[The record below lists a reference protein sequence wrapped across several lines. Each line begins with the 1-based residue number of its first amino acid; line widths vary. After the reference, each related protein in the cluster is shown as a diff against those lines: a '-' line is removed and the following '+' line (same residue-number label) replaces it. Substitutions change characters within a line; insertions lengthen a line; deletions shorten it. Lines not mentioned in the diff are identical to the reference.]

1 MKVLGIDPGYGRCG
15 LAVLDGDGSHPHR
28 VASACIETPATDAF
42 SARLFAV
49 VRATGEWIDLHAPE
63 AIAIEEVYFS
73 ANQKTAIHV
82 AEVRGALLYL
92 AHAKGIPVFEYNP
105 LAVKIA
111 VTGYGKATKDQ
122 VIAMIAKVV
131 ANPPGNVLDDEFD
144 AVAVAVAHLA
154 ESRTRNIGTPS

>member
-1 MKVLGIDPGYGRCG
+1 MSVLGIDPGYGRCG
-15 LAVLDGDGSHPHR
+15 LAFLDGDGSRPHR
-28 VASACIETPATDAF
+28 VASTCIETSAKEAF
-42 SARLFAV
+42 GARLFAV
-49 VRATGEWIDLHAPE
+49 ADAVANWIDTHKPDAV
-63 AIAIEEVYFS
+63 AIEEVYFS

-92 AHAKGIPVFEYNP
+92 AQAKNVPVFEYNP

-122 VIAMIAKVV
+122 VISMITKVV
-131 ANPPGNVLDDEFD
+131 ANPPGDVLDDEFD

-154 ESRTRNIGTPS
+154 ESRTRNIGA